1 MPRTPLARLQVLLL
15 SEGKQTGLPLMRTL
29 VSIVACAI
37 LGATG
42 AAHGQDKPIHVVVP
56 LLAGSGT
63 DVVTRTFVAAL
74 SQRLNQPIVVENKA
88 GGATTLGANF
98 VAKSAPDGLTLLAA
112 TTSTLSLLPSVQKPP
127 YDTQKDLAPIAAF
140 SVSAL
145 VFGASAESKFA
156 TIADLLAAA
165 KASPGK
171 LTFGSSGTGTLT
183 HMVVELLG
191 VVAQVNFT
199 HVPYKGVTGA
209 YTDVIGGR
217 VDFLADAPASMLP
230 HVRGN
235 RVRALVVTAPQRL
248 PTLPNVPTVAEA
260 GMAGAEADFTTGLLA
275 PSGTPAALLAR
286 YEAAALQVAQSP
298 SFRDYLATQG
308 YEPLAA
314 GATQFARIIH
324 DGGAKWERVVRERK
338 IKIE

>member
-1 MPRTPLARLQVLLL
+1 METLAWI
-15 SEGKQTGLPLMRTL
+15 T
-29 VSIVACAI
+29 ACAV
-37 LGATG
+37 LC
-42 AAHGQDKPIHVVVP
+42 AAAAARAQDKAIHVVVP

-74 SQRLNQPIVVENKA
+74 SQRLGQPIVVENKA
-88 GGATTLGANF
+88 GGATALGAHY

-112 TTSTLSLLPSVQKPP
+112 TTSTLSLLPTVQKPP
-127 YDTQKDLAPIAAF
+127 YDTQKDLVPIAAF
-140 SVSAL
+140 SVSPL
-145 VFGASAESKFA
+145 VFGASAESKHA
-156 TIADLLAAA
+156 SIGDLIAAA
-165 KASPGK
+165 KAQPGK

-199 HVPYKGVTGA
+199 HIPYKGVTGA
-209 YTDVIGGR
+209 YTDVMGGR

-230 HVRGN
+230 HVRSN
-235 RVRALVVTAPQRL
+235 RIRALVVTAPQRL
-248 PTLPNVPTVAEA
+248 PTLPAVPTVAEA

-275 PSGTPAALLAR
+275 PAGTPAALLAR
-286 YEAAALQVAQSP
+286 YESAALQVAQSQ

-314 GATQFARIIH
+314 DGAQFARIIR
-324 DGGAKWERVVRERK
+324 DGAAKWERVVRERN
-338 IKIE
+338 IKVE